1 MRVVGARPTHTQTH
15 THTGR
20 FAEQPACFPTGQ
32 AQDPGWWP
40 RKDIAPARR
49 EVRGGARRRI
59 KTTPLEAVV
68 SIQSNAERHLAEWIA
83 QWEGILQGETRLPF
97 PGVPSPARWG
107 RHMQPRSGPPLPTAS
122 ASPQSETSAR
132 LQLGQQLSLR
142 LRVTTA
148 EMLVQRSHCRSMS
161 NSDSHG
167 LRETPL

>member
-1 MRVVGARPTHTQTH
+1 VWWVRDQHTRKHTHTQADSPSNLPASQLAKRKTPGGGLAR
-15 THTGR
+15 TLRPPGGR
-20 FAEQPACFPTGQ
+20 SGGGHVVASRPHRSRRSCRYKAMPS
-32 AQDPGWWP
+32 AIWP
-40 RKDIAPARR
+40 SGLPNGR
-49 EVRGGARRRI
+49 ESSR
-59 KTTPLEAVV
+59 
-68 SIQSNAERHLAEWIA
+68 
-83 QWEGILQGETRLPF
+83 ETRLPF

-142 LRVTTA
+142 LRVTPA